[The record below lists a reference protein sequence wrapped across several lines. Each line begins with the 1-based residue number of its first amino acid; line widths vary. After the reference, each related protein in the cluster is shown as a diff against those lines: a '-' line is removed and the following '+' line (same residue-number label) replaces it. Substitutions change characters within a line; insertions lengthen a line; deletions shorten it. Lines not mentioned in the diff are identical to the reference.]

1 MKNAWKALPSGRAI
15 DLLNPS
21 EYTFTITEVNE
32 LLSKVR
38 RFNGYGITVAQH
50 SVIVAETI
58 LKITSNPYLAMMGL
72 LHDMAEAYIGDIS
85 TPVKQVLGDKLS
97 QLETSIQSA
106 IISQLFPQANYLT
119 SGYEVVVKWVDMM
132 ALRYELNNLIA
143 EGRYQDNEH
152 WSEVNK
158 VSITKH
164 LRSPRKT
171 LFRYYYRLLDLFE
184 EDMKFEQYNISVSN
198 KPVTVFC
205 KQGEHKFEDLY

>member
-72 LHDMAEAYIGDIS
+72 LHDTAEAYIGDIS

-132 ALRYELNNLIA
+132 ALRYELNDLIA

-164 LRSPRKT
+164 LRSPQKT
-171 LFRYYYRLLDLFE
+171 FFRYYYRLLDLFE

>member
-21 EYTFTITEVNE
+21 EYTFTITEVND

-50 SVIVAETI
+50 SVMVADTI
-58 LKITSNPYLAMMGL
+58 LKITGNPYLAMMGL
-72 LHDMAEAYIGDIS
+72 LHDTAEAYIGDIS
-85 TPVKQVLGDKLS
+85 TPVKQVLGEPLS
-97 QLETSIQSA
+97 QLETSIRSA
-106 IISQLFPQANYLT
+106 ISLQLFPQANYLI

-132 ALRYELNNLIA
+132 ALRYELNDLIA

-164 LRSPRKT
+164 MRLPQKT
-171 LFRYYYRLLDLFE
+171 FLRYYYSLLDLCE
-184 EDMKFEQYNISVSN
+184 EDIKFEQYNIDFSN
-198 KPVTVFC
+198 NPVTVFC